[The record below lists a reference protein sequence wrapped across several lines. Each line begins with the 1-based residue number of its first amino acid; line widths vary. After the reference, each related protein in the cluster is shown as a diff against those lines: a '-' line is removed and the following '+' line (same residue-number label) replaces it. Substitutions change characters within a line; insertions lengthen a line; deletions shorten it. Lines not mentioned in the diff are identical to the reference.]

1 VDRLILLEPDMIKIA
16 TLPVATRDAR
26 ERIQRRMCGAA
37 PASLTPASLISG
49 LNMRKLLPILV
60 ISCWATVAHAQKAD
74 LIVTNAKI
82 VTLDPAST
90 IAQALAVRDG
100 KIVAIGGNDAMEGLI
115 GITNYGDSALNDGP
129 EAPIKCT
136 IP

>member
-1 VDRLILLEPDMIKIA
+1 MIKIA

-26 ERIQRRMCGAA
+26 ERIQRRMCGAV
-37 PASLTPASLISG
+37 PASLVPASLVPASLIPASLIPG
-49 LNMRKLLPILV
+49 LNMRKLLAILV
-60 ISCWATVAHAQKAD
+60 ISCWASSAYAQKAD

-100 KIVAIGGNDAMEGLI
+100 KIVAIG
-115 GITNYGDSALNDGP
+115 
-129 EAPIKCT
+129 
-136 IP
+136 